1 MISLKCCKA
10 LWDSVKTRA
19 IVNSCQQFLVSPIH
33 YDLNPLSFLGPLSL
47 VSRMLIKAFSTFFE
61 DSQDPLQRIAG
72 TDFGA
77 QLASPGPKADLASS
91 TSVGECISQEPAL
104 APSRDAV
111 TGTTGE

>member
-47 VSRMLIKAFSTFFE
+47 VFRMLIKA
-61 DSQDPLQRIAG
+61 QDPLQRIAG

-104 APSRDAV
+104 APSWDAV